1 MLMPVFL
8 QSFELREQ
16 YRLCV
21 EKEMKLLREIFESN
35 DMTDIK
41 AKFDELSE
49 MTQEICD
56 TMYQRKK
63 TGKVEE
69 GRPFFKEI
77 CKGKMNE
84 NLMLTTKR
92 NYAIILSPYRGM
104 MVTYES
110 ASESEADKDEGK
122 SCTKIEIKACN

>member
-49 MTQEICD
+49 MTQ
-56 TMYQRKK
+56 
-63 TGKVEE
+63 
-69 GRPFFKEI
+69 
-77 CKGKMNE
+77 
-84 NLMLTTKR
+84 
-92 NYAIILSPYRGM
+92 
-104 MVTYES
+104 
-110 ASESEADKDEGK
+110 
-122 SCTKIEIKACN
+122 